1 MAEGKILPGS
11 SGHVEITIDYS
22 NVTMPFKYEISFDNT
37 SILEDFKFTGYSIDD
52 VVIENPSTFIANVVT
67 PDLVTTTQTLK
78 LNFGWYDGED
88 EDTPEASDDVEDTN
102 FANTYDNLS
111 VNFNITFT
119 QLNPN
124 ENTTT

>member
-52 VVIENPSTFIANVVT
+52 VVIENPSTFITNVVT